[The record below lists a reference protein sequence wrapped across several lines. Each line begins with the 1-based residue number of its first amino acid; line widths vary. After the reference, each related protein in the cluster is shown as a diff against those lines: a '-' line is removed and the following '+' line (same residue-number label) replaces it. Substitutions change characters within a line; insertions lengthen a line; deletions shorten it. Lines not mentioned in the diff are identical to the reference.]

1 MNYIKEKK
9 ELLIDN
15 AFILIG
21 CFIASLGVNLF
32 LSNAKLLSGGATGI
46 ALIFQYL
53 MGVNSGIV
61 VLLINIPLFIL
72 SYFKLS
78 KQFTFNSAIGMLALS
93 VSLMIT
99 APVSHLITLDDKLLY
114 CVFGGAICGFG
125 YGLVFSKGGS
135 TGGTDIIAKILNK
148 FFHIEI
154 GKSLL
159 MVDFLVTL
167 LGAITFGINMG
178 LYGLLSVIINGVV
191 IDNIIAGFKTKS
203 EITIISDKN
212 KDISKF
218 ILNDLERGCTFI
230 KGVGGFTGKD
240 TALLYTVLDRSEF
253 IKLKNKIREIDKNAF
268 ITVGEVHEVMGE
280 GFMGIDEN

>member
-78 KQFTFNSAIGMLALS
+78 KKFTFNSAIGMLALS
-93 VSLMIT
+93 LSLMIT
-99 APVSHLITLDDKLLY
+99 APVSHLINLDDKLLY

-135 TGGTDIIAKILNK
+135 TGGTDIVTMIIRKKYSN
-148 FFHIEI
+148 FNI
-154 GKSLL
+154 G
-159 MVDFLVTL
+159 
-167 LGAITFGINMG
+167 
-178 LYGLLSVIINGVV
+178 
-191 IDNIIAGFKTKS
+191 
-203 EITIISDKN
+203 
-212 KDISKF
+212 
-218 ILNDLERGCTFI
+218 
-230 KGVGGFTGKD
+230 
-240 TALLYTVLDRSEF
+240 
-253 IKLKNKIREIDKNAF
+253 
-268 ITVGEVHEVMGE
+268 
-280 GFMGIDEN
+280 

>member
-78 KQFTFNSAIGMLALS
+78 KKFTFNSAIGMLALS
-93 VSLMIT
+93 LSLMIT

-135 TGGTDIIAKILNK
+135 TGGTDIVTMIIRKKYSNFNIGSLSFVLNMC
-148 FFHIEI
+148 I
-154 GKSLL
+154 
-159 MVDFLVTL
+159 VAV
-167 LGAITFGINMG
+167 GAIFFG
-178 LYGLLSVIINGVV
+178 
-191 IDNIIAGFKTKS
+191 
-203 EITIISDKN
+203 
-212 KDISKF
+212 
-218 ILNDLERGCTFI
+218 LE
-230 KGVGGFTGKD
+230 
-240 TALLYTVLDRSEF
+240 TALYTLIS
-253 IKLKNKIREIDKNAF
+253 
-268 ITVGEVHEVMGE
+268 
-280 GFMGIDEN
+280 

>member
-21 CFIASLGVNLF
+21 CFISSLGVNLF

-93 VSLMIT
+93 LSLMIT

-135 TGGTDIIAKILNK
+135 TGGTDIVTMVIRKKYSN
-148 FFHIEI
+148 FNI
-154 GKSLL
+154 GSL
-159 MVDFLVTL
+159 
-167 LGAITFGINMG
+167 
-178 LYGLLSVIINGVV
+178 S
-191 IDNIIAGFKTKS
+191 
-203 EITIISDKN
+203 
-212 KDISKF
+212 F
-218 ILNDLERGCTFI
+218 ILNMCIVGIGAIFFGLETALYTLISIFVQTVLVDKVI
-230 KGVGGFTGKD
+230 KGIHSKQ
-240 TALLYTVLDRSEF
+240 LLLIITDKEQQVINYIIEDLHRGVTSLLAEGEYTHDRKKMLYCLVTTRQMIE
-253 IKLKNKIREIDKNAF
+253 LKNTIHYIDPNAF
-268 ITVGEVHEVMGE
+268 ITIMDVSEVKGK
-280 GFMGIDEN
+280 GFKNI

>member
-1 MNYIKEKK
+1 MKKKNIKEFALITIGI
-9 ELLIDN
+9 LLVSISVVYFFEPN
-15 AFILIG
+15 NIAAGGITGLAIVINHYIPFISIG
-21 CFIASLGVNLF
+21 PLVLMMDAVLF
-32 LSNAKLLSGGATGI
+32 VI
-46 ALIFQYL
+46 ALI
-53 MGVNSGIV
+53 
-61 VLLINIPLFIL
+61 VLGAKFGAKTIYSSVL
-72 SYFKLS
+72 
-78 KQFTFNSAIGMLALS
+78 LS
-93 VSLMIT
+93 VSMWLMQTFIPINIT
-99 APVSHLITLDDKLLY
+99 NDLMLATIFGTLISAGGMAI
-114 CVFGGAICGFG
+114 VFNANA
-125 YGLVFSKGGS
+125 S